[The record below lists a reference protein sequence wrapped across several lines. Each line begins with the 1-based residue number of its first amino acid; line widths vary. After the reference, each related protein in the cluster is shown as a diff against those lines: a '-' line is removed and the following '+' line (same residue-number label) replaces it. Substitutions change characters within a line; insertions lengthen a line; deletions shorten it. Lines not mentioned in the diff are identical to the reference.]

1 MGRDA
6 ELARRFGALA
16 VCAVEAAPTAGQAWL
31 GGNRTPQ
38 RDLAVAFDD
47 DTRARGVDGMPRR
60 RRSGRGGRAT
70 LRRAHPGAG
79 ARTARPSRCRA
90 RLHAGLLSGL
100 PILLAAAAWAATSAA
115 QPGPDLVAVEA
126 MRCWRR
132 IATHAV
138 HVGERFDMVLTC
150 AVVDTDTARV
160 VPDPAWL
167 EPETLGVSPFEV
179 LDGERYDD
187 VVRGPRRFFQYRYAL
202 RIIGEDY
209 FGLDVELPPLELR
222 YRIERSLDGS
232 TATEGRELAYV
243 LPPESVRVLSLVP
256 AAAVDIRELPGETF
270 GDVEAR
276 LFRANL
282 TGIAAA
288 AVGVMAAGVLLLGA
302 IRARREWRGSA
313 AVREDRVPGWRVA
326 RTALGELRAVRDAT
340 EAEGWTADLVA
351 RALSALRV
359 AAALA
364 VGRPVAQRVAGGG
377 ATDPEGRLA
386 VRRGLFGTDRVFVS
400 SSLTARDVDLDL
412 PRIRAESPEG
422 AGQLESL
429 RAGLAC
435 FGATRYGAAAPA
447 MPGDSLTVGLEAG
460 IVALQAL
467 QVELF
472 EPVRRAS
479 RLYRSCRQWAANRWR
494 P

>member
-1 MGRDA
+1 MRHRARLRNGL
-6 ELARRFGALA
+6 LAGGLTLAFGALW
-16 VCAVEAAPTAGQAWL
+16 P
-31 GGNRTPQ
+31 
-38 RDLAVAFDD
+38 
-47 DTRARGVDGMPRR
+47 
-60 RRSGRGGRAT
+60 
-70 LRRAHPGAG
+70 
-79 ARTARPSRCRA
+79 
-90 RLHAGLLSGL
+90 
-100 PILLAAAAWAATSAA
+100 AATAA
-115 QPGPDLVAVEA
+115 QPGPDMVAVEA
-126 MRCWRR
+126 MQCWRR

-150 AVVDTDTARV
+150 AVVDTETARV
-160 VPDPAWL
+160 VPDLAWL

-187 VVRGPRRFFQYRYAL
+187 VARGPRRFFQYRYAL

-209 FGLDVELPPLELR
+209 FGLDVELPALELR
-222 YRIERSLDGS
+222 YRIERSIDGG

-282 TGIAAA
+282 IGIAAMA
-288 AVGVMAAGVLLLGA
+288 IGVAAAGVLLLGVV
-302 IRARREWRGSA
+302 RVRREWRGVA
-313 AVREDRVPGWRVA
+313 AVRDDGVPAWRVA

-340 EAEGWTADLVA
+340 AAQGWTGDLVA
-351 RALSALRV
+351 RALAALRI

-364 VGRPVAQRVAGGG
+364 TGRPVAQRPGG
-377 ATDPEGRLA
+377 ATVDGAAVDGTAVDGAAVDPEGRLP
-386 VRRGLFGTDRVFVS
+386 VRRGLFGRKTVFVS
-400 SSLTARDVDLDL
+400 SALTARDIDGEL
-412 PRIRAESPEG
+412 PRVRVESAEG
-422 AGQLESL
+422 APAIETL
-429 RAGLAC
+429 RAGLAG
-435 FGATRYGAAAPA
+435 FAGARYGSVSEVPAGGPAPA
-447 MPGDSLTVGLEAG
+447 GPASDLAAHLEAG
-460 IVALQAL
+460 IEVLQSL

-479 RLYRSCRQWAANRWR
+479 RMYRIWRQWAATRWR

>member
-1 MGRDA
+1 MRHRARLRNGL
-6 ELARRFGALA
+6 LAAIL
-16 VCAVEAAPTAGQAWL
+16 T
-31 GGNRTPQ
+31 
-38 RDLAVAFDD
+38 LAVA
-47 DTRARGVDGMPRR
+47 
-60 RRSGRGGRAT
+60 
-70 LRRAHPGAG
+70 
-79 ARTARPSRCRA
+79 
-90 RLHAGLLSGL
+90 GLW
-100 PILLAAAAWAATSAA
+100 PAPTAA
-115 QPGPDLVAVEA
+115 QPGPDMVAVEA
-126 MRCWRR
+126 MQCWRR
-132 IATHAV
+132 IASHAV

-150 AVVDTDTARV
+150 AVVDTETARV
-160 VPDPAWL
+160 VPDLAWL

-222 YRIERSLDGS
+222 YRIERSIDGG

-270 GDVEAR
+270 GDFEAR

-282 TGIAAA
+282 IGIAAMA
-288 AVGVMAAGVLLLGA
+288 IGVAAAGVLLLGVV
-302 IRARREWRGSA
+302 RVRREWRGVA
-313 AVREDRVPGWRVA
+313 AVREDGVPAWRVA

-340 EAEGWTADLVA
+340 AAQGWTGDLVA
-351 RALSALRV
+351 RALAALRI

-364 VGRPVAQRVAGGG
+364 IGRPVAQRAGVAVGRGT
-377 ATDPEGRLA
+377 AVDPEGRLP
-386 VRRGLFGTDRVFVS
+386 VRRGLFGRETVFVS
-400 SSLTARDVDLDL
+400 SALTARDIDGEL
-412 PRIRAESPEG
+412 PRVRVESAEG
-422 AGQLESL
+422 APAVETL
-429 RAGLAC
+429 RVGLAG
-435 FGATRYGAAAPA
+435 FAGARYGSVSEAPA
-447 MPGDSLTVGLEAG
+447 GNPTPAVPASDLAAHLEAG
-460 IVALQAL
+460 IEVLQSL

-479 RLYRSCRQWAANRWR
+479 RLYRNWKQWAANRWR

>member
-1 MGRDA
+1 
-6 ELARRFGALA
+6 
-16 VCAVEAAPTAGQAWL
+16 
-31 GGNRTPQ
+31 
-38 RDLAVAFDD
+38 
-47 DTRARGVDGMPRR
+47 
-60 RRSGRGGRAT
+60 
-70 LRRAHPGAG
+70 
-79 ARTARPSRCRA
+79 
-90 RLHAGLLSGL
+90 
-100 PILLAAAAWAATSAA
+100 
-115 QPGPDLVAVEA
+115 
-126 MRCWRR
+126 
-132 IATHAV
+132 
-138 HVGERFDMVLTC
+138 MVLTC
-150 AVVDTDTARV
+150 AVVETETARV
-160 VPDPAWL
+160 VPDLAWL

-222 YRIERSLDGS
+222 YRIERSIDGG

-282 TGIAAA
+282 IGIAAMA
-288 AVGVMAAGVLLLGA
+288 IGVAAAGVLLLGA
-302 IRARREWRGSA
+302 VRARREWRGVA
-313 AVREDRVPGWRVA
+313 AVRDDGVPAWRVA

-340 EAEGWTADLVA
+340 AAHGWTGDLVA
-351 RALSALRV
+351 RALAALRI

-364 VGRPVAQRVAGGG
+364 LGRPVAQRAGSGGAAVGG
-377 ATDPEGRLA
+377 ATVGGAAVGGSVTAAREPIPGQGGATVDGRAVDGRAVDPEGRLP
-386 VRRGLFGTDRVFVS
+386 VRRGLLGRETVFVS
-400 SSLTARDVDLDL
+400 SALTARDVDREL
-412 PRIRAESPEG
+412 PRVRADSAAG
-422 AGQLESL
+422 APAIETL
-429 RAGLAC
+429 RAGLAD
-435 FGATRYGAAAPA
+435 FAGARYGSGSEARADSPAPA
-447 MPGDSLTVGLEAG
+447 VPASDLSAHLEAG
-460 IVALQAL
+460 IEVLQSL

-479 RLYRSCRQWAANRWR
+479 RLYRNWKQWAANRWR